1 MVGYIRALRTTLTT
15 CGLLFIT
22 VSVIYTTNF
31 IFFSP
36 LSSLISATFDW
47 LALLPAP
54 PPARDL
60 SPASHAAILA
70 SRSSG
75 KNRWT
80 EPSGPVLS
88 WISSQ
93 FTLQHGLGHAEA
105 IPVNPGPLLSKGT
118 AGSMGPSNVIP
129 YFYRAKGSF
138 DSDDITVTTLITS
151 NRFKVFARLV
161 EKYRGSPQPHCLT
174 LLFLLW
180 IGPISVTV
188 HIKDI
193 AEHVSEVL
201 ESLREVYTS
210 SELMMTFVDV
220 HLVVDAFDRQF
231 NTWRNIA
238 RLFARTDFVM
248 MLDIDF
254 FPCTDFRSVIKRSST
269 IFDKLHDGRAALVI
283 PAFEYVDFHEGSNYA
298 AFPTTKRV
306 RLVHGSPLFHFFS
319 LSPRTYSILFKSNVL
334 GCSMRFG
341 ALGTMQPTT
350 SAFIARLREKFTK

>member
-1 MVGYIRALRTTLTT
+1 MVGYIRALRTTLTI

-36 LSSLISATFDW
+36 LSSLISAIFDW

-54 PPARDL
+54 QPARDL
-60 SPASHAAILA
+60 SPPSHAAFLA

-75 KNRWT
+75 EDRWT

-93 FTLQHGLGHAEA
+93 FTLQHGLGHDQA

-161 EKYRGSPQPHCLT
+161 EKYRGLSPPSIIFT
-174 LLFLLW
+174 LLFLLR

-201 ESLREVYTS
+201 ESLREMYTS
-210 SELMMTFVDV
+210 SQLMMTFVDV

-254 FPCTDFRSVIKRSST
+254 LPCTDFRSVIKRSST
-269 IFDKLHDGRAALVI
+269 IFDKLYDGRAALVI

-306 RLVHGSPLFHFFS
+306 RLVHGSLLFHFFS
-319 LSPRTYSILFKSNVL
+319 
-334 GCSMRFG
+334 
-341 ALGTMQPTT
+341 
-350 SAFIARLREKFTK
+350 

>member
-1 MVGYIRALRTTLTT
+1 MR
-15 CGLLFIT
+15 
-22 VSVIYTTNF
+22 
-31 IFFSP
+31 
-36 LSSLISATFDW
+36 
-47 LALLPAP
+47 
-54 PPARDL
+54 
-60 SPASHAAILA
+60 
-70 SRSSG
+70 
-75 KNRWT
+75 
-80 EPSGPVLS
+80 
-88 WISSQ
+88 
-93 FTLQHGLGHAEA
+93 
-105 IPVNPGPLLSKGT
+105 
-118 AGSMGPSNVIP
+118 
-129 YFYRAKGSF
+129 
-138 DSDDITVTTLITS
+138 
-151 NRFKVFARLV
+151 
-161 EKYRGSPQPHCLT
+161 
-174 LLFLLW
+174 

-269 IFDKLHDGRAALVI
+269 ILDKLHDGRAALVI

-306 RLVHGSPLFHFFS
+306 RLVHGSLLFH
-319 LSPRTYSILFKSNVL
+319 LFHRVL
-334 GCSMRFG
+334 GPTPSCSKATYWDVPCILGPWAQCNRLQ
-341 ALGTMQPTT
+341 AL
-350 SAFIARLREKFTK
+350 L